1 MSRGSEGGNT
11 PNILFL
17 ELSDHSPE
25 QAGHPSHRFDHAH
38 FLVHGCVFESHHFL
52 HAPEAVTE
60 AVVGALGATTVICAV
75 VAIGASVEVVLA
87 ARKPAA

>member
-1 MSRGSEGGNT
+1 MLSDLHVSRGSEGGNT

-25 QAGHPSHRFDHAH
+25 QAGHPSHRFDHPH

-60 AVVGALGATTVICAV
+60 AVVGAKLVIFAVCAV
-75 VAIGASVEVVLA
+75 L
-87 ARKPAA
+87 